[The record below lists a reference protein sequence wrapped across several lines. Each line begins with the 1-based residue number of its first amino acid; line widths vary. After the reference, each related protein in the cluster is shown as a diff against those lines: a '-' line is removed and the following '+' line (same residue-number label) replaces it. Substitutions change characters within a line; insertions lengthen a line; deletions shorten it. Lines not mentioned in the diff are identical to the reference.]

1 MAAGN
6 KDDLLAV
13 TRKEFA
19 KLEKLFAACDERSAM
34 AKDADDTSIKDVV
47 AHRAHWIELFFGWYE
62 DGLAGKKVSFPAEGY
77 KWNELK
83 RYNAD
88 LRARQAGLGWAEA
101 QGHLRAQHRK
111 LVGFIEL
118 ASNAELYG
126 RPMAGAKNDWTPG
139 RWAEASGPSHYRSAC
154 KYIRARQKALRRA
167 GGRAPS
173 GISQ

>member
-47 AHRAHWIELFFGWYE
+47 AHRAHWIEL
-62 DGLAGKKVSFPAEGY
+62 
-77 KWNELK
+77 K

-118 ASNAELYG
+118 ASDAELYG
-126 RPMAGAKNDWTPG
+126 GPMAGAKNDWTPG

-167 GGRAPS
+167 CGRAPS